1 LNTPHDSF
9 LADLDGE
16 VVLVHE
22 RTGARRQDAGEYV
35 KRFGVSLEEA
45 YFRLDLQ
52 EAIGKLGAE
61 LMVSEVDTYAG
72 MWIQHEPDFRVIT
85 RFTERG
91 EETLLSYLAGS
102 PLAGLV
108 EVRGALIT
116 LAALAEE
123 QEALGATLQGLGIAH
138 ESYLDEIE
146 NQLVLL
152 VLDTAELEAALAGAD
167 IPLPA
172 FVEVNQVESL
182 SQTEADIYG
191 GLDATVQCVQVGF
204 NATTGFNLESPSG
217 VIFTSTAGHF
227 CWDQG
232 GTVSMTVNGQVY
244 PYVGGVY
251 SGSYDFQWHS
261 RPGGSTA
268 KPWVRDGDN
277 DPYPSYRVING
288 VKPRLEQRVGEWVCK
303 WGRTTQLTCGTI
315 LSIYVSV
322 SGPGLP
328 QTPATYILVAG
339 GFLNLSLGGD
349 SGAPWF
355 SYDKAYGIHQGASGG
370 DEENSND
377 AVYMA
382 ADFVGHY
389 PYEFEIHT
397 NNLAYTYLPDLRNN
411 VAGDGWVSSIYL
423 RNDSAVSR
431 NVQILYYNAN
441 GSPRLNETVTI
452 GGNQRRWLPVNQS
465 NRIAA
470 GNYGSA
476 RVGDARN
483 ISAVVVQYHA
493 SPEAWA
499 AYTGISYPDS
509 EVHAPLLYRNTS
521 WGLYSQIFVRN
532 NGSTTTNVTFEF
544 KAVAGNDHTHAI
556 NNVAPNATVAL
567 SLTGLSQLGN
577 NFHGSAR
584 IYNSANNLLAVTSTV
599 YRSDQSSMSEV
610 SNTAGLANVV
620 YAPLIQNYNYNWI
633 SGTAFQNAG
642 WEATGIQIDYY
653 NWSGSLCLQHYNH
666 NVQPY
671 AAWVLGSPPGG
682 CTPVIS
688 ASIRR
693 TDVTTGFLEGIVNQ
707 VLPSTG
713 NSADYRAVANP
724 STFVSIPFWY
734 NGLDGWTSG
743 MVIQNVNNQWVDVTV
758 TYYTQWAYPYTYSLG
773 PRAIEILANT
783 PPFAM
788 SGSATV
794 TASLPVAVVTTHS
807 RNASDGVM
815 SSTAIHK

>member
-1 LNTPHDSF
+1 
-9 LADLDGE
+9 
-16 VVLVHE
+16 
-22 RTGARRQDAGEYV
+22 
-35 KRFGVSLEEA
+35 
-45 YFRLDLQ
+45 
-52 EAIGKLGAE
+52 
-61 LMVSEVDTYAG
+61 MVSEADSYAG
-72 MWIQHEPDFRVIT
+72 MWIQHEPDYRVIV

-91 EETLLSYLAGS
+91 EETLLPYLADT

-108 EVRGALIT
+108 EVRGASIT
-116 LAALAEE
+116 LASLVEE
-123 QEALGATLQGLGIAH
+123 QQALGETLQSLGIAH
-138 ESYLDEIE
+138 ESYLDEVE
-146 NQLVLL
+146 NRVVLL
-152 VLDTAELEAALAGAD
+152 VLDPAELDATLAAANVA
-167 IPLPA
+167 LPT
-172 FVEVNQVESL
+172 FVEANQVESF
-182 SQTEADIYG
+182 SQDEADIYG
-191 GLDATVQCVQVGF
+191 GLEASVQCVQAGWYSYP
-204 NATTGFNLESPSG
+204 TTGFNLIKQG
-217 VIFTSTAGHF
+217 TIYASTTGHACRGAG
-227 CWDQG
+227 G
-232 GTVSMTVNGQVY
+232 SVNMTVNGLVY
-244 PYVGGVY
+244 PFVGKAY
-251 SGSYDFQWHS
+251 SESGSYDFQWHS
-261 RPGGSTA
+261 RPGGSSA
-268 KPWVRDGDN
+268 KPWVKDGYDA
-277 DPYPSYRVING
+277 PYPSYRVING

-322 SGPGLP
+322 QENGFPPS
-328 QTPATYILVAG
+328 PATYILVAG
-339 GFLNLSLGGD
+339 GLVDLSQERD

-355 SYDKAYGIHQGASGG
+355 SYDTAYGIHKGAPGG

-389 PYEFEIHT
+389 PYLFEIHT
-397 NNLAYTYLPDLRNN
+397 NNLNYTHLPDLRNN

-423 RNDSAVSR
+423 RNDSTVSR

-441 GSPRLNETVTI
+441 GSLRLNETVTI
-452 GGNQRRWLPVNQS
+452 GSNQRSWLPVNQN

-470 GNYGSA
+470 GNRGSA

-483 ISAVVVQYHA
+483 ISALVAQYHA

-499 AYTGISYPDS
+499 VYTGISYPDA
-509 EVHAPLLYRNTS
+509 EVHVPLLYRNTS
-521 WGLYSQIFVRN
+521 WGLFSQVFVRN
-532 NGSTTTNVTFEF
+532 NGDNSTNITFDF
-544 KAVAGNDHTHAI
+544 KAAAGNDHTHTI

-584 IYNSANNLLAVTSTV
+584 IFNSANNLLAVTSTV

-620 YAPLIQNYNYNWI
+620 YAPLIQNYNYGWI
-633 SGTAFQNAG
+633 SGAAFQNAG
-642 WEATGIQIDYY
+642 WASTGIQIDYY
-653 NWSGSLCLQHYNH
+653 NSWGGSPCYWSSNPS
-666 NVQPY
+666 VSPY
-671 AAWVLGSPPGG
+671 ASFVTPSPPGG
-682 CTPVIS
+682 VCSQVAS
-688 ASIRR
+688 AIVKR
-693 TDVTTGFLEGIVNQ
+693 TNVTTGFLEGIVNQ

-724 STFVSIPFWY
+724 STFVSIPFWH

-743 MVIQNVNNQWVDVTV
+743 MVIQNVNIQSVNVTV
-758 TYYTQWAYPYTYSLG
+758 TYYWSTQGVHSSEQFSLA
-773 PRAIEILANT
+773 PRQIGILANS
-783 PPFAM
+783 PGAL